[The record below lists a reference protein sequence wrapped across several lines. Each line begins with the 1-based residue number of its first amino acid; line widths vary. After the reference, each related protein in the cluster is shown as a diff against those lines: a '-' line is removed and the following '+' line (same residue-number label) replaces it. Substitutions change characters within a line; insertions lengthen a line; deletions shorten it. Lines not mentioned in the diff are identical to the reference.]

1 MKAKEIQVGG
11 VYFAKVSG
19 RIVPVLVDAIR
30 EVDFDHQGSRRY
42 DVTNLHTKRK
52 TTFRSAAKF
61 RAGRTLSK

>member
-11 VYFAKVSG
+11 VYFAKVNR

-30 EVDFDHQGSRRY
+30 EVNSDYQGSRRY
-42 DVTNLHTKRK
+42 DVTNLTTKRR